1 MGINKEVEKEM
12 KKEGFIKRNAKKSA
26 NYVKN
31 ETYTYTNMKDV
42 LFYKGFIYQIIKVLN
57 PFNKKEV
64 KSRTETF
71 ENAVKRLNIK
81 EENLYDSFKYYNLTF
96 WLGLVLALSSLLFGG
111 YLLLFKGN
119 IWSLGPT
126 IACISIGFAQ
136 MINGSFRTFQ
146 INKRELCSLS
156 VWYNSKKF
164 FPSSFKN
171 TETYNKEK
179 RMEEKKSLQRLTK

>member
-1 MGINKEVEKEM
+1 MGLNKEIEKKM
-12 KKEGFIKRNAKKSA
+12 KKEGFIKRNAKKGA

-42 LFYKGFIYQIIKVLN
+42 VFYKSFIFRIIKVLN
-57 PFNKKEV
+57 PFNKKE
-64 KSRTETF
+64 SEYRTETF

-96 WLGLVLALSSLLFGG
+96 WLGFLLTFSSLLFGG
-111 YLLLFKGN
+111 YLLFFKGN
-119 IWSLGPT
+119 IWAVGPT
-126 IACISIGFAQ
+126 IACASIGFAQ
-136 MINGSFRTFQ
+136 MINGSFRAFQ
-146 INKRELCSLS
+146 INRRELCSLS
-156 VWYNSKKF
+156 VWYKSKNL

-179 RMEEKKSLQRLTK
+179 RMEDKKSLQRLTK